1 MSAVVKTL
9 SDIPGNHG
17 NINILFSSRKPV
29 RIGLEPCHCIGESQ
43 ADKEFTFKRL
53 FKVDSSI
60 QLGKNTE
67 ASCLKH
73 QCFDITAIWQYCP
86 LAITVSGQ

>member
-1 MSAVVKTL
+1 MSALVKTL

-29 RIGLEPCHCIGESQ
+29 RIGLEPCNYIGESQ

-60 QLGKNTE
+60 QLSKNTE

-73 QCFDITAIWQYCP
+73 QCFDITAIW
-86 LAITVSGQ
+86 